1 MTLPSESESS
11 PKQSEQHQSALHEEL
26 SAMSRLA
33 GVLKSMGGTKPASKS
48 DSEEDMWDSFCCG
61 GYSKVNPDTPEKPD

>member
-1 MTLPSESESS
+1 
-11 PKQSEQHQSALHEEL
+11 
-26 SAMSRLA
+26 MSRLA